1 MYIILRLP
9 YVNLKKRGRFSRM
22 DHTKK
27 TSAKEEI
34 KKGDAITVLLN
45 KSLSL
50 QFSASTSLN
59 FMDLNF

>member
-1 MYIILRLP
+1 
-9 YVNLKKRGRFSRM
+9 M